1 MTVPA
6 PAPAPVPRVAP
17 APGTA
22 PARGGRPPGPT
33 LAASVLP
40 ADFTCLGDELRALE
54 AAGVERVQWDVMDGR
69 FVPNL
74 TLGPDIVAAARPV
87 VGIGFEAHLMVAD
100 PDPMLPRWI
109 EAGCERV
116 IVHAETCPHLHRTVA
131 RIAEFG
137 ALPGVALNPA
147 TPLSAVEH
155 VLDQLDLVLVMTVD
169 PGFGGQRYLSSM
181 EPKIRA
187 AAAMIAHAG
196 LDVDVE
202 VDGGIDA
209 TTAPGATRAGAT
221 VLVAGTALFRGEGSL
236 GTRAIA
242 LRSAARLP
250 A

>member
-6 PAPAPVPRVAP
+6 PTTAPVPA
-17 APGTA
+17 
-22 PARGGRPPGPT
+22 ARAGRPPGPT

-87 VGIGFEAHLMVAD
+87 VGTAFEAHLMVAD
-100 PDPMLPRWI
+100 PDPMLARWI

-131 RIAEFG
+131 RIAELG

-187 AAAMIAHAG
+187 AAAMIADAG

-209 TTAPGATRAGAT
+209 TTAPGAARAGAT

-242 LRSAARLP
+242 LRSAARP
-250 A
+250 PT

>member
-6 PAPAPVPRVAP
+6 PRPAPPR
-17 APGTA
+17 
-22 PARGGRPPGPT
+22 RGRPPGPT

-40 ADFTCLGDELRALE
+40 ADFSRLGDELRALE

-74 TLGPDIVAAARPV
+74 TLGPDIVAATRPV
-87 VGIGFEAHLMVAD
+87 VGTQFEAHLMVAD
-100 PDPMLPRWI
+100 PDPMLPRWV

-131 RIAEFG
+131 RISELG

-155 VLDQLDLVLVMTVD
+155 VLDRLDLLLVMTVD
-169 PGFGGQRYLSSM
+169 PGFGGQSYLASM

-187 AAAMIAHAG
+187 AAAMIADAG
-196 LDVDVE
+196 LDTDLE
-202 VDGGIDA
+202 VDGGIDV
-209 TTAPGATRAGAT
+209 TTAGRAARAGAT
-221 VLVAGTALFRGEGSL
+221 VLVAGTALFRGEGSV

-242 LRSAARLP
+242 LRAAARQAADELRP